1 MMQVT
6 PATTLGA
13 VPPTHKVRFARG
25 GLGHFDEVVWY
36 LDRERSRMPETTRPD
51 RFVAL
56 TSLDVDVGRRGTIRM
71 QLLEQLRAAIRDLR
85 LPAGA
90 RLPSTR
96 AVAQR
101 LRISRST
108 VTDVFDQL
116 LAEGYLVARHGA
128 GTYVSPALRGAPA
141 ANAPPRR
148 RRGSASR
155 GAASCSPTSPRARA
169 TPIRS
174 RARSSPA
181 FPRSICSRSAYGRA
195 SPRRCCAILRVS
207 SCRTAIPAGF
217 RALREAIAA
226 QLRDRKHGACDAD
239 QVIVTSGTQQ
249 SLDIINRLMLD
260 PDEAVWI
267 EDPGSLAAR
276 ATFVGAGVRLVPV
289 PVDDDGIVVA
299 HGVSAAPRARLAFVT
314 PAVQSPTTVTMSAA
328 RRAALLAWAD
338 AADAWIVE
346 DDYEDVFRYDG
357 EDPPPLHSIAGTD
370 RVILIGSFSLST
382 FPALRVGYIVAP
394 RALVD
399 AFVAAKAAIDRQ
411 GATLEQ
417 AVLAEF
423 VLGGHHLRHLRR
435 MSAEYAERRAA
446 LVRCFAQYLPELPF
460 APPRAGL
467 HALLRLGGRDD
478 VALAHAAALRGISVV
493 PLSPLYLDRDRRSN
507 GLLIGFGVASPGEIR
522 LGARKLRDA
531 FVEVRGRKIAVR

>member
-1 MMQVT
+1 
-6 PATTLGA
+6 
-13 VPPTHKVRFARG
+13 
-25 GLGHFDEVVWY
+25 
-36 LDRERSRMPETTRPD
+36 MPDTMRPD

-56 TSLDVDVGRRGTIRM
+56 SSLDVDVARRGTIRL
-71 QLLEQLRAAIRDLR
+71 QLLEQFRAAIRDRR
-85 LPAGA
+85 LPAGS

-101 LRISRST
+101 LHISRST

-128 GTYVSPALRGAPA
+128 GTYVSPALRGAPVDVRA
-141 ANAPPRR
+141 AAKPASTSWERVSRRGKLFADITTRSRYTDKEPRAFQPGVPAVDLFPFGAWSRIAATLLRRPPRDLV
-148 RRGSASR
+148 S
-155 GAASCSPTSPRARA
+155 
-169 TPIRS
+169 
-174 RARSSPA
+174 
-181 FPRSICSRSAYGRA
+181 YGD
-195 SPRRCCAILRVS
+195 
-207 SCRTAIPAGF
+207 PAGF

-239 QVIVTSGTQQ
+239 QVLVTSGTQQ

-260 PDEAVWI
+260 PDEAVWM

-289 PVDDDGIVVA
+289 PVDDEGIVVA
-299 HGVSAAPRARLAFVT
+299 KGVAAAPRARLAFVT

-357 EDPPPLHSIAGTD
+357 EDPPPLHSLAAND

-423 VLGGHHLRHLRR
+423 VLGGHYVRHLRR
-435 MSAEYAERRAA
+435 MSTEYAERRDAVA
-446 LVRCFAQYLPELPF
+446 RCFAQYLPEFGF

-467 HALLRLGGRDD
+467 HALLPLDGRDD
-478 VALAHAAALRGISVV
+478 VALARAAAQRGISVV
-493 PLSPLYLDRDRRSN
+493 PLSPHYLDRERRRN

-522 LGARKLRDA
+522 LGARKLHDA
-531 FVEVRGRKIAVR
+531 FADVPGRPLRARFR

>member
-1 MMQVT
+1 M
-6 PATTLGA
+6 
-13 VPPTHKVRFARG
+13 R
-25 GLGHFDEVVWY
+25 
-36 LDRERSRMPETTRPD
+36 ETTRPD
-51 RFVAL
+51 RFLAL
-56 TSLDVDVGRRGTIRM
+56 SSLDVDVRRRGTIRT
-71 QLLEQLRAAIRDLR
+71 QLLAQLRAAIRDLR

-101 LRISRST
+101 LHISRST

-116 LAEGYLVARHGA
+116 LAEGTLVARHGA
-128 GTYVSPALRGAPA
+128 GTYVSPAVRGATEHVHSTSPSTSWERVSRRGKLFADITTRSRYTNKEPRAFQPGVPA
-141 ANAPPRR
+141 VDLFPFGVWSRIAATLLRRPPRDLV
-148 RRGSASR
+148 S
-155 GAASCSPTSPRARA
+155 
-169 TPIRS
+169 
-174 RARSSPA
+174 
-181 FPRSICSRSAYGRA
+181 YGD
-195 SPRRCCAILRVS
+195 
-207 SCRTAIPAGF
+207 PAGF

-226 QLRDRKHGACDAD
+226 QLRDRKHVACDAD
-239 QVIVTSGTQQ
+239 RVIVTSGTQQ

-260 PDEAVWI
+260 PDEEVWI

-289 PVDDDGIVVA
+289 PVDEDGIVVA
-299 HGVSAAPRARLAFVT
+299 HGVTVAPRARLAFVT
-314 PAVQSPTTVTMSAA
+314 PAVQSPTTVMMSAA

-357 EDPPPLHSIAGTD
+357 EDPPPLHSIATND

-382 FPALRVGYIVAP
+382 FPALRIGYIIAP

-417 AVLAEF
+417 AVLAQF

-435 MSAEYAERRAA
+435 MNAEYTERRAA

-467 HALLRLGGRDD
+467 HALLPLGGRDD
-478 VALAHAAALRGISVV
+478 VALANAAARHDISVV
-493 PLSPLYLDRDRRSN
+493 PLSPLYLDRDRRRS

-531 FVEVRGRKIAVR
+531 FVEVRGRKLAVR

>member
-1 MMQVT
+1 
-6 PATTLGA
+6 
-13 VPPTHKVRFARG
+13 
-25 GLGHFDEVVWY
+25 
-36 LDRERSRMPETTRPD
+36 MPETRRPD

-56 TSLDVDVGRRGTIRM
+56 SSLDVDVARRGTIRL
-71 QLLEQLRAAIRDLR
+71 QLLEQFRAAIRDRR
-85 LPAGA
+85 LPAGS

-101 LRISRST
+101 LHISRST

-128 GTYVSPALRGAPA
+128 GTYVSPALRGAPVESRA
-141 ANAPPRR
+141 ASVPASTSWERVSRRGKLFADITTRARYADKEPRAFQPGVPAVDLFPFGTWSRIAAALLRRPPRDLV
-148 RRGSASR
+148 S
-155 GAASCSPTSPRARA
+155 
-169 TPIRS
+169 
-174 RARSSPA
+174 
-181 FPRSICSRSAYGRA
+181 YGD
-195 SPRRCCAILRVS
+195 
-207 SCRTAIPAGF
+207 PAGF
-217 RALREAIAA
+217 GALREAIAA

-260 PDEAVWI
+260 PGEAVWI
-267 EDPGSLAAR
+267 EDPGSLATR

-289 PVDDDGIVVA
+289 PVDGEGIDVA
-299 HGVSAAPRARLAFVT
+299 HGVAAAPRARLAFVT

-357 EDPPPLHSIAGTD
+357 EEPQPLHSIAND

-382 FPALRVGYIVAP
+382 FPALRIGYIVAP

-399 AFVAAKAAIDRQ
+399 AFVAAKGAIDRQ

-417 AVLAEF
+417 AVLADF
-423 VLGGHHLRHLRR
+423 VLSGHHVRHLRR
-435 MSAEYAERRAA
+435 MSAEYAERRDA
-446 LVRCFAQYLPELPF
+446 LARCFAQYLPEFPF
-460 APPRAGL
+460 EPPPAGL
-467 HALLRLGGRDD
+467 HALLPLGGRDD
-478 VALAHAAALRGISVV
+478 VALARAAARHGISVV
-493 PLSPLYLDRDRRSN
+493 PLSPLYLDRERRRN
-507 GLLIGFGVASPGEIR
+507 GLLVGFGVASPGEIR

-531 FVEVRGRKIAVR
+531 FAGARGRAR

>member
-1 MMQVT
+1 MRD
-6 PATTLGA
+6 P
-13 VPPTHKVRFARG
+13 
-25 GLGHFDEVVWY
+25 
-36 LDRERSRMPETTRPD
+36 TRPD

-56 TSLDVDVGRRGTIRM
+56 SSLDVDIGRRGTIRV
-71 QLLEQLRAAIRDLR
+71 QLLDQFRAAIRDRR
-85 LPAGA
+85 LPAGS

-96 AVAQR
+96 AVAER
-101 LRISRST
+101 LHISRST

-128 GTYVSPALRGAPA
+128 GTYVSPAVRGGPVEARSA
-141 ANAPPRR
+141 SAPPSTSWERVS
-148 RRGSASR
+148 RRGKLFADITTRSR
-155 GAASCSPTSPRARA
+155 YTDKEPRAFQPGVPAVDLFPFGVWSRIAASLLRRPPRELV
-169 TPIRS
+169 S
-174 RARSSPA
+174 
-181 FPRSICSRSAYGRA
+181 YGD
-195 SPRRCCAILRVS
+195 
-207 SCRTAIPAGF
+207 PAGF

-260 PDEAVWI
+260 PDEAVWV

-289 PVDDDGIVVA
+289 PVDEDGMVVA
-299 HGVSAAPRARLAFVT
+299 HGVAAAPRARLAFVT

-357 EDPPPLHSIAGTD
+357 EDPAPLHSIAANE

-382 FPALRVGYIVAP
+382 FPALRIGYIVAP

-417 AVLAEF
+417 AVLAQF

-435 MSAEYAERRAA
+435 MSGEYAERRAA
-446 LVRCFAQYLPELPF
+446 LARCFAQYLPELPF

-467 HALLRLGGRDD
+467 HALLPLGGRDD
-478 VALAHAAALRGISVV
+478 VALARAAARRGISVT
-493 PLSPLYLDRDRRSN
+493 PLSPLYLDRERRRN

-531 FVEVRGRKIAVR
+531 FVDVRGRTLAAR

>member
-1 MMQVT
+1 M
-6 PATTLGA
+6 
-13 VPPTHKVRFARG
+13 R
-25 GLGHFDEVVWY
+25 
-36 LDRERSRMPETTRPD
+36 ETTRPD

-85 LPAGA
+85 LPAGS

-101 LRISRST
+101 LHISRST

-128 GTYVSPALRGAPA
+128 GTYVSPAV
-141 ANAPPRR
+141 
-148 RRGSASR
+148 
-155 GAASCSPTSPRARA
+155 
-169 TPIRS
+169 
-174 RARSSPA
+174 
-181 FPRSICSRSAYGRA
+181 RA
-195 SPRRCCAILRVS
+195 SPARKRSAAATSWERVS
-207 SCRTAIPAGF
+207 RRGKLFADITTRSRYTGQEPRAFQPGVPAIDLFPFGVWSRLAAALLRNPPRELVSYGDPAGF

-239 QVIVTSGTQQ
+239 QVIVTNGTQQ

-289 PVDDDGIVVA
+289 PVDDEGIVVA

-338 AADAWIVE
+338 DADAWIVE

-399 AFVAAKAAIDRQ
+399 AFVAAKGAIDRQ

-435 MSAEYAERRAA
+435 MSTEYAERRAA

-467 HALLRLGGRDD
+467 HALLPLAGRDD
-478 VALAHAAALRGISVV
+478 VALAQAAARHAISVV
-493 PLSPLYLDRDRRSN
+493 PLSPLYLDRDRRRN
-507 GLLIGFGVASPGEIR
+507 GLLIGFGVASTGEIR
-522 LGARKLRDA
+522 LGARKLREA
-531 FVEVRGRKIAVR
+531 FVDVRGRKITAR